1 MQVAYS
7 PWGKPGGGAKYE
19 GSLRKKNVH
28 LEPLTVPKTSHG
40 TTQVKKQNIYIY
52 NDLN

>member
-1 MQVAYS
+1 MQSNYS

-28 LEPLTVPKTSHG
+28 LEPIVLPKTSYSA
-40 TTQVKKQNIYIY
+40 QVNKK
-52 NDLN
+52 